1 MLRINKYFVMGIMR
15 IPVMVSKFKKNYHL
29 YNFNA
34 RFKENICHDYSIVH
48 HPAVIMP
55 LTHTNKESSALESR
69 TE

>member
-15 IPVMVSKFKKNYHL
+15 IPVM
-29 YNFNA
+29 NFNA
-34 RFKENICHDYSIVH
+34 RFKENICHDYSTVH
-48 HPAVIMP
+48 HPAIIMP